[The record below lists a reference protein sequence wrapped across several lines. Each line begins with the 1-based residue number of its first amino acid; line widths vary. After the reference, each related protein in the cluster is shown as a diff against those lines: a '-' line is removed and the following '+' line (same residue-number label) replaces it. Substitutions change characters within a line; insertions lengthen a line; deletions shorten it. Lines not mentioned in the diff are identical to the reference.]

1 MTPLE
6 VSVTLAKFL
15 TAVAGCA
22 LIVVGQWAGY
32 NSALYVDCVA
42 ILTALGV
49 WATPNHAK

>member
-1 MTPLE
+1 M
-6 VSVTLAKFL
+6 TLAKFL

-49 WATPNHAK
+49 WAVKNEPK